1 MGQSHRKNL
10 MRLWGTVPG
19 SYVACGIAYIVFPFA
34 VGYDTLK
41 RTCKYAKMGWINGL
55 RTARHEFEQMK
66 KWATPS
72 QIRTNCKDR
81 LEELK

>member
-1 MGQSHRKNL
+1 MRQSHRKNL

-41 RTCKYAKMGWINGL
+41 RTCKYAKMG
-55 RTARHEFEQMK
+55 
-66 KWATPS
+66 
-72 QIRTNCKDR
+72 
-81 LEELK
+81 